1 MYKFSILKIIDETQ
15 KKENNLMARQL
26 NYSRV
31 SKNIKFHFILFIS
44 IYQFF
49 IEQHTV
55 PDARKDTK
63 MNKTQAVPLKEFII

>member
-1 MYKFSILKIIDETQ
+1 
-15 KKENNLMARQL
+15 MARQL

-63 MNKTQAVPLKEFII
+63 MNKTQAVSLKEFII